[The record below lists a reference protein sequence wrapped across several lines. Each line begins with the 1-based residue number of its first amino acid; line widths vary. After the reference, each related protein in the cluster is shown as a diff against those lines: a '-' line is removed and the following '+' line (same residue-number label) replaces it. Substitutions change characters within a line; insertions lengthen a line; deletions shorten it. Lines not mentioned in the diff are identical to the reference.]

1 MQFPTMD
8 KLKEILAPLKEKF
21 EVVLFGSLV
30 EGGIRPRSD
39 IDVAILSRKIEK
51 KENIEIQK
59 DILGE
64 YPLKFDL
71 RVFELLPIYIQIS
84 IIENYKVIFG
94 NPNLIKF
101 LYLITLNFKFTF
113 HYKLQVEKRGIQFQ
127 GVKVFLD

>member
-30 EGGIRPRSD
+30 EGGVRPKSD
-39 IDVAILSRKIEK
+39 IDVAILSRKTEK

-64 YPLKFDL
+64 YPLQFDL
-71 RVFELLPIYIQIS
+71 RVFELFPIYIQIS
-84 IIENYKVIFG
+84 IIEHYKVIFG
-94 NPNLIKF
+94 NPLEISEYFYYFRKKWDDCKLRILSNQFASYHDRLSLIK
-101 LYLITLNFKFTF
+101 
-113 HYKLQVEKRGIQFQ
+113 
-127 GVKVFLD
+127 